1 MGWKGEGIRVKTIS
15 NTPQWDTKGREKN
28 WTFLFLGLSR
38 CVYSFPFKIPTMH
51 YVLLKEE

>member
-15 NTPQWDTKGREKN
+15 NTPQWDTKGRENN